1 MLKMQTLSA
10 TMFYIRYNKGASLAV
25 CLINALLQ
33 LFCLLNV
40 TSAEESYPLTVDHII
55 GMDLPKIGKCFEF
68 LLSQTVSLFI
78 MIYLLNIDY
87 YTFLRY

>member
-1 MLKMQTLSA
+1 MQTLSA

-40 TSAEESYPLTVDHII
+40 TSPEESYPLTVDQII
-55 GMDLPKIGKCFEF
+55 GMDLTTFRLLFLF
-68 LLSQTVSLFI
+68 LLSQIVSLFI

>member
-1 MLKMQTLSA
+1 MQTLSA
-10 TMFYIRYNKGASLAV
+10 TMFYIRFNKGASLAM

-33 LFCLLNV
+33 LFCFLNV
-40 TSAEESYPLTVDHII
+40 TSPEESYPLTMDRII
-55 GMDLPKIGKCFEF
+55 GMGLPKYGMCFVF
-68 LLSQTVSLFI
+68 LLSQIVSLSI

>member
-1 MLKMQTLSA
+1 MQTLSA
-10 TMFYIRYNKGASLAV
+10 TMFYIRYNIGASLVV

-33 LFCLLNV
+33 LFCFLNV
-40 TSAEESYPLTVDHII
+40 TSPEESYPLTVDQII
-55 GMDLPKIGKCFEF
+55 GMDLTTFRLCFLF
-68 LLSQTVSLFI
+68 LLSQIVSLSI